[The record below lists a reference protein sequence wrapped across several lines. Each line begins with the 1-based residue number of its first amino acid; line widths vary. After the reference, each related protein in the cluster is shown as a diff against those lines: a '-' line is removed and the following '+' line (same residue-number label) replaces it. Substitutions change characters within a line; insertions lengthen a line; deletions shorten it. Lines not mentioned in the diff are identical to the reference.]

1 MSEAG
6 LEISAADYAG
16 QVREY
21 VAYCEDARAQ
31 LEARGGRLDP
41 HHHPT
46 AEGAVKMI
54 PHGSDKVRA
63 AAIRQAF
70 AELTPEVTEPGTGL
84 PQSALE
90 ISA

>member
-6 LEISAADYAG
+6 LEAADYAG

-41 HHHPT
+41 HHHPS
-46 AEGAVKMI
+46 ADGAVKMI
-54 PHGSDKVRA
+54 PHGSDRA
-63 AAIRQAF
+63 RADAIRRAF
-70 AELTPEVTEPGTGL
+70 SELASEVTEPAAAI
-84 PQSALE
+84 PQAELG